1 MSEAQW
7 CRVQG
12 SHEDAERVGRDVKI
26 VEKWLKKLS
35 WEDKLGFLKKCA
47 ACIM

>member
-7 CRVQG
+7 CGVQG
-12 SHEDAERVGRDVKI
+12 SHEDAEHVGRDVNI
-26 VEKWLKKLS
+26 FEKWLKKLS

-47 ACIM
+47 YIM